1 MDKPQPINWTIEQK
15 KAVVEEFL
23 QEYKQTNCYTTTF
36 ARKRGIN
43 DSTFLGWV
51 RLYDTGSIYPNGR
64 LGRSMKPSEAG
75 SLVLVGKPQAR
86 QRGGLSNEYEGCS
99 IQLGSNWTSED
110 LARVLAAVKG
120 VGR

>member
-1 MDKPQPINWTIEQK
+1 MLHHHLRPQ
-15 KAVVEEFL
+15 A
-23 QEYKQTNCYTTTF
+23 
-36 ARKRGIN
+36 GIN

-51 RLYDTGSIYPNGR
+51 RLYDTGNIYPNGK

-75 SLVLVGKPQAR
+75 SLVLVAKPQAR
-86 QRGGLSNEYEGCS
+86 QRCGLSIEYEGCS

-120 VGR
+120 AGR

>member
-23 QEYKQTNCYTTTF
+23 QEYRQTNCYTTTF

-51 RLYDTGSIYPNGR
+51 RQYDSGNIYPNGK
-64 LGRSMKPSEAG
+64 LGRSMKPAEAG
-75 SLVLVGKPQAR
+75 SLVLVGRPDAK
-86 QRGGLSNEYEGCS
+86 QRGGLSIEYEGCS
-99 IQLGSNWTSED
+99 IHLASTWTSDE

-120 VGR
+120 AGR

>member
-51 RLYDTGSIYPNGR
+51 RLYDTGNIYPNGK

-75 SLVLVGKPQAR
+75 SLVLVAKPQAR
-86 QRGGLSNEYEGCS
+86 QRCGLSIEYEGCS

-120 VGR
+120 AGR